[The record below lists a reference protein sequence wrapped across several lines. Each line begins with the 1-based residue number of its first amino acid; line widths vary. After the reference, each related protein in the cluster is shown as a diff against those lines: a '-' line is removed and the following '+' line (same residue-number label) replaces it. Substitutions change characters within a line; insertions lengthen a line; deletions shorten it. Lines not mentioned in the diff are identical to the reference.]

1 MAPSL
6 ASANN
11 GPITQIALC
20 RTPTAYHTDSDTPLT
35 HGFGHGGI
43 GGVGGGVGVGGGS
56 GGGSVGSGS
65 GSGNAQTTT
74 GAAHHHPQH
83 SQHLNQHHNHH
94 LHYPPHHTSRDSS
107 HYTDDAI
114 EAGFPDPAKTWNPD
128 ARVYYSRRL
137 KKKNSKATVVSQDVP
152 LPNGFPAQIPPATTP
167 LVWSGQDLTEGEYLR
182 HLSSDDITEIEGA
195 LAHFKGLNL
204 PLASVG
210 RRTFPLPSLGPR
222 IIALS
227 GKLYGDNNGRGFF
240 ILRGLEPR
248 KYNAE
253 DNVIIYAG
261 VSSYVAER
269 RGKQDEKNN
278 CLHLTAAVAPDNLRQ
293 APYSNV
299 PQPFHT
305 DTGDVLALY
314 SLQTASS
321 GGRSI
326 LASSWKVYNELASQ
340 HPAHISTLSQ
350 PNWAFDSFGRA
361 PAFTYRPLL
370 HLLPE
375 SKRVL
380 LSFSRRPLTGSPVS
394 PRTPT
399 IPPLTST
406 QSDALDTVHFT
417 ALAHA
422 VYIRQQRGDL
432 QYWNNFALLHAR
444 EGFEDS
450 PEEKRHLLRLWL
462 RDDSRAEKWGEIPEV
477 LRPTWNEA
485 YENYGE
491 EVWPVQPQR
500 DRTFVIEQRR
510 SSGFA

>member
-1 MAPSL
+1 MSL
-6 ASANN
+6 PRS
-11 GPITQIALC
+11 T
-20 RTPTAYHTDSDTPLT
+20 
-35 HGFGHGGI
+35 
-43 GGVGGGVGVGGGS
+43 
-56 GGGSVGSGS
+56 
-65 GSGNAQTTT
+65 
-74 GAAHHHPQH
+74 
-83 SQHLNQHHNHH
+83 
-94 LHYPPHHTSRDSS
+94 
-107 HYTDDAI
+107 
-114 EAGFPDPAKTWNPD
+114 
-128 ARVYYSRRL
+128 
-137 KKKNSKATVVSQDVP
+137 
-152 LPNGFPAQIPPATTP
+152 
-167 LVWSGQDLTEGEYLR
+167 
-182 HLSSDDITEIEGA
+182 
-195 LAHFKGLNL
+195 
-204 PLASVG
+204 
-210 RRTFPLPSLGPR
+210 RRTFLHYHSPTGHSTGT
-222 IIALS
+222 I
-227 GKLYGDNNGRGFF
+227 
-240 ILRGLEPR
+240 
-248 KYNAE
+248 
-253 DNVIIYAG
+253 
-261 VSSYVAER
+261 SSVCDFAR
-269 RGKQDEKNN
+269 ANK
-278 CLHLTAAVAPDNLRQ
+278 T
-293 APYSNV
+293 
-299 PQPFHT
+299 
-305 DTGDVLALY
+305 
-314 SLQTASS
+314 
-321 GGRSI
+321 
-326 LASSWKVYNELASQ
+326 
-340 HPAHISTLSQ
+340 
-350 PNWAFDSFGRA
+350 SFGRT